1 MFYKASKSALYAVA
15 GIALASMGGTA
26 MADVLVTQSSG
37 AIGRELPRGT
47 RLPDDR
53 IITLRAGDSVTVLTS
68 NGTRRFTEPGRYRVS
83 GPRQVASGGLNR
95 QGRNGIARAG
105 ISRGPNDLAPI
116 SDANRTQ
123 WQLDIDQ
130 PGTFC
135 IAEGRP
141 VSLWRSNAS
150 QAAAVI
156 VTRASTG
163 ASMTVTLPAGD
174 FSQSWPDGMEMESG
188 IYTIQVTGDPVERE
202 IEFVT
207 VDGDLS
213 DPVILG
219 AALMENECSVQL
231 EAMTANF
238 ETVEPDEDGD

>member
-105 ISRGPNDLAPI
+105 ISRGVPGLAPI
-116 SDANRTQ
+116 QAANRTH
-123 WQLDIDQ
+123 WQVDIDQ
-130 PGTFC
+130 SGTFC
-135 IAEGRP
+135 IAEDRP

-156 VTRASTG
+156 ITRASTG
-163 ASMTVTLPAGD
+163 ASMTVTLPEGD
-174 FSQSWPDGMEMESG
+174 FSQSWPGGMAMEAG
-188 IYTIQVTGDPVERE
+188 IYTIQVTGDPVERQL
-202 IEFVT
+202 EFVT
-207 VDGDLS
+207 VEGDVS
-213 DPVILG
+213 DPIVLG
-219 AALMENECSVQL
+219 SALMEHECNVQL

-238 ETVEPDEDGD
+238 ETVEPGEDGG